1 MLLILS
7 PLYVNIMGIGTAQ
20 VTHNVAVVE
29 VTPYPTKVGLG
40 LRELVYIT
48 VVVENQGT
56 ENENFS
62 VTVSY
67 DSTVIETQNVTD
79 LDSDTNMTLNFAWD
93 TFDIAVGTYSINATA
108 SIVPD
113 ETVTA
118 DNTVISK
125 VYVVSPYIAVLPR
138 ATVETTLTPGKNYTI
153 SIYTNYN
160 GSDIWGYQF
169 ALTYNPLVLHCV
181 EVVNGDLITEGDV
194 TFIAGTFNNTEGRL
208 RLTMACSLNESAPPP
223 YPLLNNTGPGL
234 LANVTFTIVG
244 VGDSP
249 IELIA
254 GMEGST
260 TELKRVDGSNIID
273 FLTNLHP
280 KPTQGKFLKGLFQN
294 VEEVVHDIAVTKLDF
309 SPNNVTAGEPVTINV
324 TIKNKGT
331 LTDEVSVT
339 VYWGFALG
347 LPLHSIGDPKIVLTG
362 VDEKKNVSFIWDTTE
377 VPMGIYPLTAAVD
390 LLGGV
395 TDVNQLNNMLRIDDA
410 VEVKWMHVDPI
421 TIVSVYPSISRAP
434 VGEAFTINIT
444 VSDVFDLYGWEF
456 NVSFDPAVLDCT
468 GVEEGPFLK
477 QAGSTWL
484 LPYIIDNTAGLVF
497 LGDSLFPIPP
507 NGASGNGTLAKITF
521 NVTAEGESDLHFF
534 ESKLLRWDHVEMI
547 PLLIPH
553 TVEDGYF
560 DSRAVIF
567 VYPPTCTVL
576 IGETFTVNITVT
588 CVTDLYAW
596 NINLTFNP
604 AVLNVASVT
613 EAAFL
618 KETNETIFLPV
629 TKNNDAGFVFAGALF
644 MPPFPERGAT
654 GSGVLATI
662 TFKVAGEGETK
673 LEFEL
678 SKLLTVISGSSFPID
693 HEVVDGTVT
702 ILDSIPP
709 VANGGSDQTV
719 DEDTLVVLDG
729 SSSSDN
735 IGIINYAW
743 TFIDVNPQMLMGVKP
758 TYNFTAPGIYIITL
772 NVTDIAG
779 NYDADTVTITVLDI
793 TKPVANAGLDRI
805 VNEDT
810 SITLDGSNSSDN
822 VGITTYTWTF
832 TDVTNKILTR
842 ENPSYTFNTP
852 SIYTI
857 TLNVTDA
864 AGNWATDT
872 AIITILDITK
882 PIANTCQNQT
892 VNVGE
897 PVTFNGSA
905 STDNVG
911 IISYNW
917 DFGDGTTGTD
927 VIAYH
932 TYTKPGTYIVTLT
945 VKDLAHN
952 SDTHTIAVTVKDVVA
967 PFSWWILGAVAGIA
981 VIGIALGTFFLRKR
995 SSIKS

>member
-7 PLYVNIMGIGTAQ
+7 PLYVNLIGIGTAQ

-29 VTPYPTKVGLG
+29 VTPYPTKIGLG
-40 LRELVYIT
+40 LGELVYIT

-56 ENENFS
+56 ETENFS

-79 LDSDTNMTLNFAWD
+79 LDSGTNMTLNFAWD

-138 ATVETTLTPGKNYTI
+138 ATVDTTLTPGKNYTI

-160 GSDIWGYQF
+160 GSDIWGYQ
-169 ALTYNPLVLHCV
+169 LVLNYNPTVLEGI
-181 EVVNGDLITEGDV
+181 EVVNGDLVTEGDV
-194 TFIAGTFNNTEGRL
+194 TFFAGAFNNTEGKL
-208 RLTMACSLNESAPPP
+208 SLTSANSLNKSAPLP
-223 YPLLNNTGPGL
+223 YPPLNNTGPGI
-234 LANVTFTIVG
+234 LANITFTIIS

-249 IELIA
+249 IEFD
-254 GMEGST
+254 MWY
-260 TELKRVDGSNIID
+260 TELKRSGCSKIID
-273 FLTNLHP
+273 LFTHLDP
-280 KPTQGKFLKGLFQN
+280 DPTKGKLLNGLFQN

-347 LPLHSIGDPKIVLTG
+347 LPLHPIGYPKIVTIGSGENKTL
-362 VDEKKNVSFIWDTTE
+362 SFTWDTTE
-377 VPMGIYPLTAAVD
+377 VAVDIHPLTAVVD

-395 TDVNQLNNMLRIDDA
+395 TDINQLNNMLKIDDA

-421 TIVSVYPSISRAP
+421 TIVSVYPPISRTP
-434 VGEAFTINIT
+434 VDETFTINIT
-444 VSDVFDLYGWEF
+444 VSDVSDLCAWEF
-456 NVSFDPAVLDCT
+456 NVSFNPAVLDCT

-507 NGASGNGTLAKITF
+507 TGASGNGTLATITF

-534 ESKLLRWDHVEMI
+534 ESKILRWDHGEMI
-547 PLLIPH
+547 PVLIPH

-560 DSRAVIF
+560 DSRAAVF
-567 VYPPTCTVL
+567 VYPPICTVL

-604 AVLNVASVT
+604 AVLNVVNVT
-613 EAAFL
+613 EGAFL

-629 TKNNDAGFVFAGALF
+629 TKNNDAGFLFAGALF

-673 LEFEL
+673 LEFER
-678 SKLLTVISGSSFPID
+678 SKLLTVISGSSFQID

-709 VANGGSDQTV
+709 VANCGSDQTI

-743 TFIDVNPQMLMGVKP
+743 TFIDVSPQMLMGVKP
-758 TYNFTAPGIYIITL
+758 TYNFTAPGIYTITL

-779 NYDADTVTITVLDI
+779 NYDTDTVTITVLDI

-810 SITLDGSNSSDN
+810 PITLDGSNSSDN

-842 ENPSYTFNTP
+842 ETPSYTFNTP

-872 AIITILDITK
+872 TIITILDIAK
-882 PIANTCQNQT
+882 PIANTGQNQT

-897 PVTFNGSA
+897 PVTFNASA

-927 VIAYH
+927 IIAYH

-945 VKDLAHN
+945 VRDVADN
-952 SDTHTIAVTVKDVVA
+952 SDTDTIAVTVKDVVA